1 MRLRRSRGLVC
12 YWHAGTFVAHAHLH
26 GSPTELHPAAAE
38 ILAAFDDWTDPA
50 EAAKTLDHLAA
61 ETVDAAVKALRAAG
75 LLLAEDTDQA
85 TKDDHFAHQWG
96 PWDPEASFFHYATQD
111 VPYPAEDE
119 APGKE
124 EMEQQEEQFP
134 FTLFT
139 GYPEADRIF
148 LPRPPSTDLRAP
160 YDRVLHGRRT
170 HRDFTEDPVPL
181 STLSTL
187 LSTTFGPADFV
198 DCGRGALFR
207 RTSPAGGARQELD
220 AYLAIRNVS
229 GVEPGTYHYNLREHS
244 LELLSRGFT
253 SEEGAY
259 LCAGQ
264 GWAGGAAFLVVLS
277 AVVDRMLSKYPT
289 PRCYR
294 VMLLDAGHL
303 GQTFALTATALG
315 LGPAQT
321 GAFHDTPVA
330 ERLGLDNVGRIPLY
344 VLAAG
349 YPHPEPRDVPPPA
362 GLGTFRNTALN
373 G

>member
-12 YWHAGTFVAHAHLH
+12 YWHAGSFIAHAYPH
-26 GSPTELHPAAAE
+26 GAPTALHPAATE
-38 ILAAFDDWTDPA
+38 VLSAFGDWTDPA
-50 EAAKTLDHLAA
+50 EVNKALEHLTA
-61 ETVDAAVKALRAAG
+61 ETVDEAVEALREAG
-75 LLLAEDTDQA
+75 LLLAEDTEQA
-85 TKDDHFAHQWG
+85 SRDDRFARQWG

-111 VPYPAEDE
+111 VPYPDE
-119 APGKE
+119 EAQAQE
-124 EMEQQEEQFP
+124 TEQESPALFE
-134 FTLFT
+134 LFT
-139 GYPEADRIF
+139 EYSEADRIF
-148 LPRPPSTDLRAP
+148 LPRPLSTDLRAP
-160 YDRVLHGRRT
+160 YDQVLHGRRT

-181 STLSTL
+181 STLATL
-187 LSTTFGPADFV
+187 LSTTFGPTDFV
-198 DCGRGALFR
+198 DCGRCALFR

-220 AYLAIRNVS
+220 AYLAIRNVA

-244 LELLSRGFT
+244 LELLSEGFT
-253 SEEGAY
+253 SEEGAH
-259 LCAGQ
+259 LCADQ
-264 GWAGGAAFLVVLS
+264 DWAGGAAFLVVLS

-294 VMLLDAGHL
+294 VVLINAGHL

-330 ERLGLDNVGRIPLY
+330 DRLGLDNVGRIPLY

-349 YPHPEPRDVPPPA
+349 YPHPEPQDAPPPA
-362 GLGTFRNTALN
+362 ELDTFRRTTLN